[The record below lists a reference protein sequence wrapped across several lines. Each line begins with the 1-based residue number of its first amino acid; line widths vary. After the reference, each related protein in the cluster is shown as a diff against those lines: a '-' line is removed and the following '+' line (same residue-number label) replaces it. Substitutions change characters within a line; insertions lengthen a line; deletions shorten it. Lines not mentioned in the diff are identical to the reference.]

1 MKNSI
6 FEPLFHPANHRFL
19 AGCIFAI
26 CLLSYGG
33 HAYYM
38 NFNADDV
45 IQIQSVSN
53 DSLTYLSQGRWGLY
67 LIFHVV
73 QGDNPGGLFSLGLA
87 VVLMM
92 MSGMVG
98 ARVLGIKSGAVML
111 FFTLFSAVSLYYGRL
126 FSFQLTWVAF
136 TFGVFL
142 SVCGVYLAAI
152 KAKWLPA
159 TVLLGL
165 APAFY
170 QPTIEVAVVLF
181 LGALIFQIG
190 DVGARKIIRRAFY
203 YVAIVVA
210 SSALYVVTTKISPY
224 ISGVPLNG
232 RSSIDVIEALKSFGR
247 ICNLFVNQSI
257 PFNAGKEDPYFPDI
271 YRIILSI
278 SFFVYVFCFFICSK
292 RRNASSLALFI
303 VFSAIMVVAPYFL
316 AFASPADTFS
326 TRSLIAF
333 SFVHA
338 IYLIYPI
345 QQWILASPERGGDG
359 KALLAQSSLVLGFA
373 FVLIS
378 SWQVAKL
385 SFDNA
390 LASQQ
395 DLLAVNRII
404 SRIDDVLQDS
414 AMANESSIC
423 IAVNFNTPTS
433 AGPRG
438 FAGTARATPWSKE
451 WIFRLVDNRFIPA
464 ELGKKE
470 ELLAQSASK
479 PKWPARG
486 SVYTDLGC
494 VVVNVN

>member
-1 MKNSI
+1 
-6 FEPLFHPANHRFL
+6 
-19 AGCIFAI
+19 
-26 CLLSYGG
+26 
-33 HAYYM
+33 M

-92 MSGMVG
+92 LTGMVG
-98 ARVLGIKSGAVML
+98 ARVLGIKSVAVML
-111 FFTLFSAVSLYYGRL
+111 FFTLFSAVSLYYGQL
-126 FSFQLTWVAF
+126 FSYQLTWVAF

-142 SVCGVYLAAI
+142 SVCGVYLAVTR
-152 KAKWLPA
+152 AKWLPA

-181 LGALIFQIG
+181 VGALIFQIG
-190 DVGARKIIRRAFY
+190 DVGARDIIRRAIY
-203 YVAIVVA
+203 YAAIVVA

-224 ISGVPLNG
+224 ISGVPLGG
-232 RSSIDVIEALKSFGR
+232 RSSIDFIQALKSFDR
-247 ICNLFVNQSI
+247 IIDLFLNQSV
-257 PFNAGKEDPYFPDI
+257 PFNSGKVDPYFSDI
-271 YRIILSI
+271 YRVVLTV
-278 SFFVYVFCFFICSK
+278 SFLFYIFCFLISRN
-292 RRNASSLALFI
+292 RRSVSSLALFL
-303 VFSAIMVVAPYFL
+303 VFNLVLVVAPYFL

-345 QQWILASPERGGDG
+345 HQWILASPEREGGG
-359 KALLAQSSLVLGFA
+359 KVLLAQSSLVLGFA

-378 SWQVAKL
+378 GWQVAKL

-414 AMANESSIC
+414 AMASESSIC

-464 ELGKKE
+464 EPGKKE
-470 ELLAQSASK
+470 ELLVQSASK

-494 VVVNVN
+494 IVVNVN